1 MAIEES
7 SCHREQ
13 GEEHQRAR
21 RKGEHHDGTA
31 LLRMRRPAESIRTAS
46 RHSTIAPSTDWS
58 LGLMSIV
65 VANWSPCWPSNRG
78 MVASP

>member
-1 MAIEES
+1 MSKENTTMELHCS
-7 SCHREQ
+7 
-13 GEEHQRAR
+13 RA
-21 RKGEHHDGTA
+21 
-31 LLRMRRPAESIRTAS
+31 RPAESIRTAS

>member
-31 LLRMRRPAESIRTAS
+31 LLQWRPAESIRTAS

>member
-1 MAIEES
+1 MELHCWHA
-7 SCHREQ
+7 
-13 GEEHQRAR
+13 
-21 RKGEHHDGTA
+21 
-31 LLRMRRPAESIRTAS
+31 RPAESIRTAS